1 MGILYH
7 LCGFDII
14 PRNAIV
20 YDMHFETA
28 ILCVD
33 IVTPRACI
41 RGLVRQSVL
50 SVVVCYQLSV
60 VVTKIARSRV
70 LHICV

>member
-1 MGILYH
+1 MYH

-33 IVTPRACI
+33 IVTLRACI
-41 RGLVRQSVL
+41 RGKAIGFVCCRLLL
-50 SVVVCYQLSV
+50 SVVCRRHKNCQISSSTYL
-60 VVTKIARSRV
+60 
-70 LHICV
+70 CVM